1 MDKKMCNI
9 TKSDSDEQE
18 FIDENE
24 EVEITNRVFD
34 ADSEEFQPARIFDI
48 DSNEELRPL
57 DEQPLEEQNIWS
69 NNLSDDLDGVNI
81 NNFFHRV
88 SSDQV
93 IYQARKRLKMIGKY
107 VMGDVLGEGSYGKVK
122 EMLDS
127 DTLCRCAVKILKQ
140 RKLRRIPNGVQNVER
155 EIKLLKSLKHKNV
168 INLVDV
174 LYNEEKQKMYLIMEF
189 CVGSL
194 QGMLDSTPTKK
205 FPLFQAHGYFTQLI
219 DGLEYLHS
227 KRVVHKDIKPGNLLL
242 TLEGELKISD
252 LGVAETIDFFA
263 INDTCIQGQGSPAFQ
278 PPEIANGLDSFPGF
292 KVDVWSSGVTLYN
305 LVTGEYPFEG
315 DSIYKLFENIGR
327 GEFTI
332 PDYIEDP
339 LRSLLLGMLRKDPE
353 DRFSLQYIRQHLWFS
368 RRPPQ
373 NATPVPIP
381 PLRNDEFH
389 CMTVLPYL
397 FDHYYDTSDAANNH
411 QYFTERELNEEI
423 MKQEAEQ
430 NNGNA
435 QTNQSS
441 KRRWK
446 KPISCI
452 AVRKLPGCKQS

>member
-1 MDKKMCNI
+1 MCNI
-9 TKSDSDEQE
+9 TNSDSDEQE
-18 FIDENE
+18 LNPEPG
-24 EVEITNRVFD
+24 EVELTNRVFD
-34 ADSEEFQPARIFDI
+34 VNSEEFPVLGD
-48 DSNEELRPL
+48 L
-57 DEQPLEEQNIWS
+57 DEDAHTWS
-69 NNLSDDLDGVNI
+69 NNLSDDLDVGNI
-81 NNFFHRV
+81 SNFFHRV
-88 SSDQV
+88 SSEQV
-93 IYQARKRLKMIGKY
+93 IYQAKKRLKMIGKY
-107 VMGDVLGEGSYGKVK
+107 VMGDLLGEGSYGKVK

-127 DTLCRCAVKILKQ
+127 DTLCRRAVKILKQ

-168 INLVDV
+168 ISLVDV
-174 LYNEEKQKMYLIMEF
+174 LFNEEKQKMYLIMEF

-194 QGMLDSTPTKK
+194 QGMLESTPYKK
-205 FPLFQAHGYFTQLI
+205 FPLYQAHGYFIQLI

-263 INDTCIQGQGSPAFQ
+263 IDDTCVQGQGSPAFQ

-292 KVDVWSSGVTLYN
+292 KVDVWSSGVSLYN
-305 LVTGEYPFEG
+305 FVTGEYPFEG
-315 DSIYKLFENIGR
+315 DSIYKLFENIGK

-339 LRSLLLGMLRKDPE
+339 LRDLLLGMLRKDPE
-353 DRFSLQYIRQHLWFS
+353 ERLSLQQIRQHMWFS
-368 RRPPQ
+368 RRPPVT
-373 NATPVPIP
+373 APPVPIP

-397 FDHYYDTSDAANNH
+397 FDHYYDTSDTANNVE
-411 QYFTERELNEEI
+411 YFTERELNEEI
-423 MKQEAEQ
+423 TKREAEQ
-430 NNGNA
+430 NNGSA

-452 AVRKLPGCKQS
+452 AVRKIPGCKQS

>member
-34 ADSEEFQPARIFDI
+34 ADSEEFQPARIFNV

>member
-411 QYFTERELNEEI
+411 QYFTERELNEI

>member
-34 ADSEEFQPARIFDI
+34 ADSEEFQPARIFNV

-252 LGVAETIDFFA
+252 LGVAEVST
-263 INDTCIQGQGSPAFQ
+263 
-278 PPEIANGLDSFPGF
+278 
-292 KVDVWSSGVTLYN
+292 YN
-305 LVTGEYPFEG
+305 
-315 DSIYKLFENIGR
+315 
-327 GEFTI
+327 
-332 PDYIEDP
+332 
-339 LRSLLLGMLRKDPE
+339 
-353 DRFSLQYIRQHLWFS
+353 Q
-368 RRPPQ
+368 
-373 NATPVPIP
+373 
-381 PLRNDEFH
+381 
-389 CMTVLPYL
+389 TVKKYL
-397 FDHYYDTSDAANNH
+397 FKIV
-411 QYFTERELNEEI
+411 QRI
-423 MKQEAEQ
+423 
-430 NNGNA
+430 
-435 QTNQSS
+435 
-441 KRRWK
+441 
-446 KPISCI
+446 
-452 AVRKLPGCKQS
+452 

>member
-252 LGVAETIDFFA
+252 LGVAEVST
-263 INDTCIQGQGSPAFQ
+263 
-278 PPEIANGLDSFPGF
+278 
-292 KVDVWSSGVTLYN
+292 YN
-305 LVTGEYPFEG
+305 
-315 DSIYKLFENIGR
+315 
-327 GEFTI
+327 
-332 PDYIEDP
+332 
-339 LRSLLLGMLRKDPE
+339 
-353 DRFSLQYIRQHLWFS
+353 Q
-368 RRPPQ
+368 
-373 NATPVPIP
+373 
-381 PLRNDEFH
+381 
-389 CMTVLPYL
+389 TVKKYL
-397 FDHYYDTSDAANNH
+397 FKIV
-411 QYFTERELNEEI
+411 QRI
-423 MKQEAEQ
+423 
-430 NNGNA
+430 
-435 QTNQSS
+435 
-441 KRRWK
+441 
-446 KPISCI
+446 
-452 AVRKLPGCKQS
+452 